1 MDIAAHTGE
10 FQNQTSKQYHGYVR
24 TTTSS
29 SLTSN

>member
-1 MDIAAHTGE
+1 MDIAAHIGE